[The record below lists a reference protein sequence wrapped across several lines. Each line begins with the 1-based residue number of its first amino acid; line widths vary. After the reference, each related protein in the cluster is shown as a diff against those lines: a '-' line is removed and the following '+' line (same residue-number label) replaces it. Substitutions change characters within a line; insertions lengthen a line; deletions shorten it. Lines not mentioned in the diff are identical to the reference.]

1 MKISCVYKITNKVNN
16 KIYIGS
22 TRNYI
27 KRITSHKN
35 LLIKNKHPNSY
46 LQNSCNKYGI
56 DCFEFSIIE
65 NIEPQSLI
73 KSETK
78 HISLNKSDNR
88 EFGYNQQKPSN
99 SRAGFEHSN
108 STKNKISNSMIN
120 KVRSEITKQQ
130 ISQSMKQVAS
140 KRSSSSYKKMAK
152 TKQNKPIPSLY
163 KKVKCIELNKIYNS
177 IKEAAKELE
186 LQRTG
191 ISLVLNGTIQS
202 TGGYT
207 FERVIDVRL

>member
-1 MKISCVYKITNKVNN
+1 MKISCVYKIINKVNN

-27 KRITSHKN
+27 KRITSHRN
-35 LLIKNKHPNSY
+35 LLIKNKHPNPY

-65 NIEPQSLI
+65 TIEPQFLI

-78 HISLNKSDNR
+78 FILLNKSDNR
-88 EFGYNQQKPSN
+88 EFGYNQQMASS
-99 SRAGFEHSN
+99 SRAGLEHSN
-108 STKNKISNSMIN
+108 DTKRKISNSMIN
-120 KVRSEITKQQ
+120 KVRSETTKQQ
-130 ISQSMKQVAS
+130 ISESMKKAAT
-140 KRSSSSYKKMAK
+140 KRQQSSYDKMAK
-152 TKQNKPIPSLY
+152 TKLNKPIPSLY
-163 KKVKCIELNKIYNS
+163 KKVKCLELNRVYNS
-177 IKEAAKELE
+177 IKEAALELK

-191 ISLVLNGTIQS
+191 ISMVLNGTMQT

-207 FERVIDVRL
+207 FERVI